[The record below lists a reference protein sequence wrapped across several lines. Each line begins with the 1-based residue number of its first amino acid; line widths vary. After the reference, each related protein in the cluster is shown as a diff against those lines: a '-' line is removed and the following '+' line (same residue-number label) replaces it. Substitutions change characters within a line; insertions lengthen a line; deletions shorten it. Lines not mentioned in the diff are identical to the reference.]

1 MIFFVEVS
9 LRLIGFMIIGF
20 DDSNYLISKKEE
32 VRILTIGESTTAGS
46 FYNNYPLELYE
57 RIVDAGYS
65 NVTVINKGINGTNS
79 AVILS
84 KISDWLKQYSPDIV
98 IGMIGIND
106 GDQTLKYSG
115 TLVDDQILFIQNLRI
130 YKLLRWAQNYLFKKN
145 EKIIRQRSLWE
156 KKQKLKEI
164 EQIQNLGEKFN
175 KEKHFMSGVQLA
187 WLYLESGK
195 IKKFLIILEKLV
207 EIDRLSEEVIGLRLH
222 YEVLNQNYKNAQ
234 SLISLIEKKYTK
246 SPTLLNMVGWY
257 YQDQNQCSKA
267 IQFFKS
273 VYESKPMNL
282 DNLNGIIRC
291 SLEMKNYTQ
300 AREFLDMAYK
310 YDSKY
315 LRTLYHFVKY
325 HQEVNNYKEANYY
338 QKKVNDISASRFS
351 LFGRKN
357 YLQIVSKVLRNG
369 GIFIVMQ
376 YPMRRV
382 ANLKEMFFHLP
393 GVYYVENR
401 ENFRE
406 AISKVGYSKVFSD
419 RFAIDFGHTTPLGD
433 RLIVDNIMET
443 LLPIIKKNRD

>member
-9 LRLIGFMIIGF
+9 LRLIGFIIIGF

-291 SLEMKNYTQ
+291 SLEMKNYIQ

-325 HQEVNNYKEANYY
+325 HQEVNNYRNK
-338 QKKVNDISASRFS
+338 S
-351 LFGRKN
+351 L
-357 YLQIVSKVLRNG
+357 
-369 GIFIVMQ
+369 
-376 YPMRRV
+376 
-382 ANLKEMFFHLP
+382 
-393 GVYYVENR
+393 
-401 ENFRE
+401 
-406 AISKVGYSKVFSD
+406 
-419 RFAIDFGHTTPLGD
+419 
-433 RLIVDNIMET
+433 
-443 LLPIIKKNRD
+443 